1 MPTDP
6 LSSYPWYWYAV
17 LVAMALAA
25 LMGAVWAHR
34 VWREARG
41 EVDDESCTTEDL
53 LSPLA
58 LAYKSGQM
66 SEDEY
71 RRIRDSLRRVETGK
85 TDPLT
90 LPPGRRSTPPADA
103 ATDRPEVSRPDGDR
117 IAEDQGRMAK

>member
-6 LSSYPWYWYAV
+6 FSSYPWYWYAV
-17 LVAMALAA
+17 LVVMALAA
-25 LMGAVWAHR
+25 LMGAAWAHR

-53 LSPLA
+53 LSPLV

-71 RRIRDSLRRVETGK
+71 RRIRDSLHRGETGK
-85 TDPLT
+85 TA
-90 LPPGRRSTPPADA
+90 LPPLPLEPGSTPPSDA
-103 ATDRPEVSRPDGDR
+103 PDRPPE
-117 IAEDQGRMAK
+117 AEPS